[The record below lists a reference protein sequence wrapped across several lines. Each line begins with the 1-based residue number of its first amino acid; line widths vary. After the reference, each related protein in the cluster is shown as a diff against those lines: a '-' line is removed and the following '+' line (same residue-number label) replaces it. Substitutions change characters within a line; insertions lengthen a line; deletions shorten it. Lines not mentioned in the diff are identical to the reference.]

1 LSEVIVKRTALS
13 LVLLAAAFLPSA
25 SAAEATA
32 PRPAHKWLHTAER
45 IAKVAV
51 CASET
56 ADALSSYRDS
66 RIAGLH
72 ETNSFYAPSG
82 NFSMGRMVAVKSGIC
97 AAFLL
102 GSRRSGSS
110 EAAAVTWT
118 ALGAG
123 LSITSA
129 YAAISNMRL
138 R

>member
-1 LSEVIVKRTALS
+1 VKRTALS
-13 LVLLAAAFLPSA
+13 LVLLAAAFLPAA
-25 SAAEATA
+25 SAAEAIA
-32 PRPAHKWLHTAER
+32 PATPRHTHKWLHTAER

-72 ETNSFYAPSG
+72 ETNSFYAPGG
-82 NFSMGRMVAVKSGIC
+82 NFSMGRMAAVKSGIC
-97 AAFLL
+97 AAFLF

-118 ALGAG
+118 TIGAG

>member
-1 LSEVIVKRTALS
+1 MKRTALL
-13 LVLLAAAFLPSA
+13 LVLLAANFLPAA
-25 SAAEATA
+25 SGAEATS
-32 PRPAHKWLHTAER
+32 PRSAHKWLRTAER

-72 ETNSFYAPSG
+72 ETNSFYAPGG

-110 EAAAVTWT
+110 EAAALSWT
-118 ALGAG
+118 TIGAG